1 MRTHKMTA
9 TMSKLALG
17 LALVL
22 VAGAIDAQA
31 ASRIFV
37 KFGDNIKGES
47 TDADHVDWCEV
58 DAACDSDQHA
68 AFFPTGDGAF
78 IVLGWHR
85 FRGRT
90 EYAGL
95 LDETAVHDL
104 TLARAEEVLS

>member
-1 MRTHKMTA
+1 
-9 TMSKLALG
+9 MSCPRCKA
-17 LALVL
+17 
-22 VAGAIDAQA
+22 AQTWQGSPRRCA
-31 ASRIFV
+31 FV
-37 KFGDNIKGES
+37 SGTFS
-47 TDADHVDWCEV
+47 TDNWRCGTMDALRDWCEV